1 MKILVT
7 GGAGFIGTYLIP
19 SLVERGAEVV
29 ALDLSAA
36 PAALAPVMDRITYV
50 RADLGPKAT
59 TSSCSPPA
67 KSCRRTRRPT
77 TIPRPGGSSA
87 GGPTT
92 PSRPRWPS
100 I

>member
-50 RADLGPKAT
+50 RADLGQ
-59 TSSCSPPA
+59 SDDICSPPA

-77 TIPRPGGSSA
+77 TIPRPDGSSA